1 MLAADYDAKNLD
13 DMIPTHLN
21 WVQQQAHWYILKKH
35 SILFPRKLGKL
46 PCKPV
51 HVKLTDPNAKPYHGK
66 PYQVP
71 YSLLPLWKKSSK
83 DYVRLES
90 FTKWTIPNGPHKA
103 LPYLKTTSRSNSSLI
118 FACWTNSYADT
129 HFCYLQF
136 KKLCALLMDL
146 PSFPFLT

>member
-1 MLAADYDAKNLD
+1 MQRIF
-13 DMIPTHLN
+13 MT
-21 WVQQQAHWYILKKH
+21 W
-35 SILFPRKLGKL
+35 
-46 PCKPV
+46 
-51 HVKLTDPNAKPYHGK
+51 
-66 PYQVP
+66 
-71 YSLLPLWKKSSK
+71 SLLTLIECNNKPFGTYWRNIPFYFLESWENYLANQFISNLLIPMPNHIMASHIKSHVHSFPYERKSSK

-118 FACWTNSYADT
+118 FACWTDSYAADT

-146 PSFPFLT
+146 PSFPFST